1 MKVSVIIPVY
11 QVESY
16 IGACLDSVR
25 KQTLGDLEIICIHDA
40 GTDGSADIIRR
51 AARADGRIRLL
62 ENETNMGLAATRNR
76 GLKEARGTYVYFLDS
91 DDLIRENALSELS
104 EMAESEALDAVVFA
118 ADFLF
123 ESGALKERFQ
133 SNPSIFRGSYPD
145 VLTGRAL
152 YKKWMEHWDWMPSQP
167 RWFYRR
173 SFLERNRICFQE
185 GRLHEDETFAFDVL
199 MRAERVRVI
208 DRPYFIRRFRPGSI
222 MTGRMTLKNVE
233 DCVWILRHLAS
244 REDEF
249 RDDPN
254 LVRAVNFYRTKI
266 TAGTLGKF
274 TAVTGT
280 EPSEA
285 RSLFYL
291 KEEEL
296 PLSVLIPV
304 YNAAPYLRACL
315 LSVLSQDFTDYEII
329 CVDDGSTDGS
339 GQILA
344 GFERMDPR
352 IRVLTHPRNKGQ
364 SAARNLALSEARG
377 RYVYMLDADDL
388 IVQGALGRLLSLC
401 LREEPDVLGFENRQF
416 SDDPAFARDA
426 EAPLF
431 TYRGAE
437 GTYSGRDAFILCAGR
452 DMLSPSVPTFLLR
465 RAYIEETGLRFTEG
479 ILHEDIG
486 FIFEMLTR
494 ARRVTLL
501 HEACF
506 LRRFRPGSTV
516 TSGFSVRNAEGYL
529 KSWQKV
535 RELRPLLRELYG
547 DDPVFQAA
555 LRKWSRDVL
564 GRIRTLYGTAEEE
577 LYRQDGGTVDE
588 ATALLFDMLRETT
601 TGRAR
606 AADILG
612 TDFCR
617 KLEEAGAVYIC
628 GTGQYACRLTDALSA
643 LDVEIRGVIALKE
656 DLRGRRTFR
665 GFRLYLPEEVP
676 DRALPCVI
684 ALSHYNEER
693 YREALT
699 RCGFE
704 TILSVPQFLPA
715 GF

>member
-1 MKVSVIIPVY
+1 
-11 QVESY
+11 
-16 IGACLDSVR
+16 
-25 KQTLGDLEIICIHDA
+25 
-40 GTDGSADIIRR
+40 
-51 AARADGRIRLL
+51 
-62 ENETNMGLAATRNR
+62 
-76 GLKEARGTYVYFLDS
+76 
-91 DDLIRENALSELS
+91 
-104 EMAESEALDAVVFA
+104 
-118 ADFLF
+118 
-123 ESGALKERFQ
+123 
-133 SNPSIFRGSYPD
+133 
-145 VLTGRAL
+145 
-152 YKKWMEHWDWMPSQP
+152 MP
-167 RWFYRR
+167 
-173 SFLERNRICFQE
+173 E
-185 GRLHEDETFAFDVL
+185 V
-199 MRAERVRVI
+199 
-208 DRPYFIRRFRPGSI
+208 
-222 MTGRMTLKNVE
+222 
-233 DCVWILRHLAS
+233 
-244 REDEF
+244 
-249 RDDPN
+249 
-254 LVRAVNFYRTKI
+254 
-266 TAGTLGKF
+266 
-274 TAVTGT
+274 
-280 EPSEA
+280 
-285 RSLFYL
+285 
-291 KEEEL
+291 
-296 PLSVLIPV
+296 SVLIPA
-304 YNAAPYLRACL
+304 YNVEPYIEDCIN
-315 LSVLSQDFTDYEII
+315 SVLGQTLQDFEIVCI
-329 CVDDGSTDGS
+329 DDASTDGTL
-339 GQILA
+339 QILKR
-344 GFERMDPR
+344 FEASDSR
-352 IRVLTHPRNKGQ
+352 IKVYTHEVNKGQ
-364 SAARNLALSEARG
+364 ASGRNDALDRASG

-437 GTYSGRDAFILCAGR
+437 GTYSGRDAFILCAGG

-506 LRRFRPGSTV
+506 LRRFRSGSTV

-547 DDPVFQAA
+547 DDPVFQGA

-577 LYRQDGGTVDE
+577 LYRQNGGTVDE

-612 TDFCR
+612 TDFCG

-643 LDVEIRGVIALKE
+643 LDVEIRGVIALEE

-665 GFRLYLPEEVP
+665 GFRLFLPEAVP
-676 DRALPCVI
+676 DRSLPCVI
-684 ALSHYNEER
+684 ALSHYNEDR